1 MRRAAYLGH
10 EERKT
15 MKKRMTAFS
24 LVLLVGANLG
34 SGMIWADEVT
44 DWNVMMFQAAH
55 TANTT
60 PLVTSR
66 VAAMVQAAVFDA
78 VNGIERRYTPIHVT
92 ADAPRGASQRAAAVQ
107 AAYASL
113 LLLFPAQQPMLDAQR
128 AISLAGIASGA
139 AAEHS
144 ESIARGIEWGDQVA
158 AAIWAW
164 RSTDGFVPAPAPFF
178 GVVAIGSWRATPPG
192 FLPFAG
198 LQFSYMTPW
207 AISSPSQF
215 RAPGPPPLNSA
226 QYATDFNET
235 KVWGSFSSTIRS
247 PDETLYSLFWNASTA
262 PYYWDQVAVKLS
274 TANHLTLSENARL
287 LALTNV
293 AMADAAIGCW
303 ESKVHYLFWRPITA
317 IQEPTDSTINPAT
330 SPDPTW
336 APLFATPAHPEYPSG
351 HSCVSGAA
359 GRILSNYFGDQ
370 NSFSMTSDVM
380 LGVTRY
386 FLSFTAATDEVR
398 NARVFA
404 GIHFRTATND
414 GQTLGVDTADWI
426 QTHSFLPVNGH
437 KVGQIKQSH

>member
-1 MRRAAYLGH
+1 
-10 EERKT
+10 
-15 MKKRMTAFS
+15 MKRIIRFS
-24 LVLLVGANLG
+24 LVLLIGANLG
-34 SGMIWADEVT
+34 SGIIWADEVT
-44 DWNVMMFQAAH
+44 DWNGILFQAAH
-55 TANTT
+55 TANTN
-60 PLVTSR
+60 PLVTTR
-66 VAAMVQAAVFDA
+66 VTAIVQAAVFDA

-113 LLLFPAQQPMLDAQR
+113 LLLFPTQQSMLDAQR

-144 ESIARGIEWGDQVA
+144 ESIERGIEWGDQAA

-164 RSTDGFVPAPAPFF
+164 RSTDGFNSAPTPFF
-178 GVVAIGSWRATPPG
+178 GVAAIGIWRATPPG
-192 FLPFAG
+192 FLAFSG
-198 LQFSYMTPW
+198 LQFSSMTPW
-207 AISSPSQF
+207 AINSPGQF
-215 RAPGPPPLNSA
+215 RPAGPPALNSA

-235 KVWGSFSSTIRS
+235 KTWGSNTSAIRS
-247 PDETLYSLFWNASTA
+247 ADETLYSLFWNASTA
-262 PYYWDQVAVKLS
+262 PYYWDQVAIELG
-274 TANHLTLSENARL
+274 TANNLTLSENSRL

-303 ESKVHYLFWRPITA
+303 EAKAHYLFWRPITA
-317 IQEPTDSTINPAT
+317 IQEPTDATINPAT
-330 SPDPTW
+330 LPDLTW

-359 GRILSNYFGDQ
+359 GRILLSYFGDQ
-370 NSFSMTSDVM
+370 NSFSVTSDVM

-386 FLSFTAATDEVR
+386 FASITAATDEVK

-414 GQTLGVDTADWI
+414 GQTLGVNTADWV
-426 QTHSFLPVNGH
+426 QTHSFLPVNGN
-437 KVGQIKQSH
+437 KVGQIKP